1 LVKAKGID
9 NCVMVQHGSA
19 VRLGA
24 CGRGYRRA
32 STRYINLMY
41 AREVD
46 LSEEMGDCRERYEDD
61 FDREIKKPI
70 SYMKG
75 NIPLE
80 VTS

>member
-1 LVKAKGID
+1 
-9 NCVMVQHGSA
+9 
-19 VRLGA
+19 
-24 CGRGYRRA
+24 
-32 STRYINLMY
+32 MY